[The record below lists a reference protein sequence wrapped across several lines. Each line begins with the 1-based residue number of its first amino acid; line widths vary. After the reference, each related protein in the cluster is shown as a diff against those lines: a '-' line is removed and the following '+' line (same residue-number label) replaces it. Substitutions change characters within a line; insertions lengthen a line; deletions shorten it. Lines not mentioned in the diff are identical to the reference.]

1 MSGVRRSVVRREPDF
16 RDIELNFY
24 WCRLP
29 DFRDLAGHPGLG
41 RPEEAGSPSYME
53 GAGFPRYRTQL
64 LLVQASGF
72 PGLGRTS
79 GPRTSGGSRKSE
91 LYGCDF
97 SGIGF
102 RISELVGRPVLGRPE
117 KAGCPR
123 HWFCFKI
130 TAEKWRCG
138 LSRTVEM

>member
-1 MSGVRRSVVRREPDF
+1 MLNLSATGRPERTGNPSYTAQLLLVVGSEFPAGVGRPE
-16 RDIELNFY
+16 
-24 WCRLP
+24 
-29 DFRDLAGHPGLG
+29 LG
-41 RPEEAGSPSYME
+41 RPE

-91 LYGCDF
+91 LYGSDF

-117 KAGCPR
+117 EAGCPR
-123 HWFCFKI
+123 HWFCLQI
-130 TAEKWRCG
+130 TADQWRCG
-138 LSRTVEM
+138 LNRK